1 MQENTMEI
9 QIIQP
14 TKFIE
19 KIEFNFEE
27 IKKSLESKL
36 ENYQSLVYNDTE
48 ILSAKKDRAELNK
61 LKTDIENKRK
71 EIKNQCLKPY
81 EEFEIKIKE
90 LVALVEKPIKEIDS
104 QVKNYEETQKEEK
117 RKQIEDYY
125 NLNAGSLK
133 EIISFDK
140 IFIDKWLNST
150 VKVKSVLLD
159 IDLKINE
166 LKNNFTIIEDLNSE
180 YKSQVKDKFI
190 QTLDLTLALS
200 ENKRLTEQSEKL
212 KKIEE
217 ESKKE
222 EVKQVPVVEEIIKK
236 EVEAVAI
243 VKEETKEEPKEYDV
257 RIWATDSQIK
267 LLKQFLTDNSIEYGC
282 VK

>member
-117 RKQIEDYY
+117 
-125 NLNAGSLK
+125 
-133 EIISFDK
+133 
-140 IFIDKWLNST
+140 
-150 VKVKSVLLD
+150 
-159 IDLKINE
+159 
-166 LKNNFTIIEDLNSE
+166 
-180 YKSQVKDKFI
+180 
-190 QTLDLTLALS
+190 
-200 ENKRLTEQSEKL
+200 ENK
-212 KKIEE
+212 
-217 ESKKE
+217 
-222 EVKQVPVVEEIIKK
+222 
-236 EVEAVAI
+236 
-243 VKEETKEEPKEYDV
+243 
-257 RIWATDSQIK
+257 
-267 LLKQFLTDNSIEYGC
+267 
-282 VK
+282 